1 MTNAKE
7 KKLIEM
13 IEETTNME
21 LLEFHKKF
29 RQEKKFMSDEDIEI
43 VQNLIDDRE
52 KLLKS
57 KDRG

>member
-13 IEETTNME
+13 IEEMTNME

-29 RQEKKFMSDEDIEI
+29 RIEKEFMSDEDIEI